1 MSDKIT
7 KPPTTSD
14 NSLSSALSYIGYK
27 ARIRFDGGSLKHDKI
42 TFNYEKTVN
51 IYIIYEINLWN
62 YVDSSD
68 PTLKNSLFSV
78 VKLLKNVDID
88 KYKYSGYGFLCD
100 MKGTLGFPATR
111 FGRNVIIFGVDMSLF
126 ANIDNKKKYI
136 LIIGEGPM
144 QGLDDITLNVEIYIQ
159 LILQSIIKSSV

>member
-1 MSDKIT
+1 M
-7 KPPTTSD
+7 
-14 NSLSSALSYIGYK
+14 
-27 ARIRFDGGSLKHDKI
+27 
-42 TFNYEKTVN
+42 
-51 IYIIYEINLWN
+51 WN

-68 PTLKNSLFSV
+68 PTLKNSLFSL

-88 KYKYSGYGFLCD
+88 KCKYSGYSFLCD

-144 QGLDDITLNVEIYIQ
+144 QGVDDITLNVEIYIQ